1 MPSIQTSLMNLFM
14 RNVVKPML
22 FRSMPIEEM
31 RALAANAEKLFRT
44 PRGVSIV
51 PEPLPT
57 CEVDWI
63 IPSGLEGSDR
73 VILYAP
79 GGAFVLRTPKGHRLM
94 TARIAKAASARLA
107 LVLYRLAPEFPYP
120 CALQDML
127 AAYERLLSQGI
138 GHDRIVFGGDSA
150 GGALVHA
157 AIMALRDAGK
167 PLPAG
172 GFSISALT
180 DLTNNE
186 QGSRQSNAELDP
198 MLPGPGHRGID
209 TRILY
214 VAGKSALLREPYVSP
229 MFGDF
234 HGFPPLLLQVGSTEV
249 LLDDSTLLAKKARAA
264 GVDAEVEVWEQVSH
278 VWHLT
283 PTPESEQAVGHLAD
297 FVRRCCP

>member
-1 MPSIQTSLMNLFM
+1 MPSIRTSLINLFM
-14 RNVVKPML
+14 RNVLKPMM
-22 FRSMPIEEM
+22 FRSVRIEEM
-31 RALAANAEKLFRT
+31 RTFVIKAEKLYGT

-73 VILYAP
+73 VILYTP
-79 GGAFVLRTPKGHRLM
+79 GGAFIMRMPKSHRLL

-107 LVLYRLAPEFPYP
+107 LVFYRLAPEFPYP
-120 CALQDML
+120 CALQDVL

-138 GHDRIVFGGDSA
+138 SHRRIVFGGDSA
-150 GGALVHA
+150 GGTLVYA

-180 DLTNNE
+180 DLTNSA
-186 QGSRQSNAELDP
+186 QGSRTSNAELDP
-198 MLPGPGHRGID
+198 MLPGPGYRGVD
-209 TRILY
+209 TRTLY
-214 VAGKSALLREPYVSP
+214 VGGKSALLREPYVSP
-229 MFGDF
+229 VFGDF

-249 LLDDSTLLAKKARAA
+249 LLDDSTRIAKKARAA
-264 GVDAEVEVWEQVSH
+264 GVDAEVEVWDQVSH

-297 FVRRCCP
+297 FVRHCCP